1 MLSQP
6 GLTRLAFV
14 FSAVLSLSACQ
25 PAAPSANTAKEATQ
39 SAVPAL
45 SDSERLPGGI
55 GSSAIMPFAS
65 YEKPV
70 TNLPF
75 SAKADFFAGKA
86 LAHQPWVKAPTATT
100 ARDGLGPLYN
110 ARTCLACHIN
120 GGRGTVPADNN
131 TPLFNAFLR
140 LSLPGSDPVAGVIP
154 EPVYGDQLQSQS
166 TALSHQLRSSQNDL
180 VRPDEVA
187 PEAYVYLNWQTRW
200 FTYPDGQQIE
210 LRWPE
215 ADIRNL
221 GYGPLHEHT
230 LFSLRVAPPIHGMGL
245 LELIDQADIDAL
257 ADEHDRNQD
266 GISGRVN
273 QVWDVEQH
281 KTVPGRFG
289 LKANR
294 PTMAMV
300 VAGAFANDVGI
311 SNPLFPAQP
320 CTDSQTI
327 CLQQATGNDKQGND
341 EQGNDQ
347 QGTELPQKLLQL
359 VINFNR
365 NLAVP
370 QRRDADHPDVLAGR
384 SLFYQSGC
392 AGCHQPSFVTG
403 ESSEFPHLSQQV
415 IWPYSDLLLHDMG
428 EELADQRPDYAAGGR
443 EWRTPPLW
451 GLGLSQ
457 QVNGSTT
464 LLHDGR
470 ARSVEEAIV
479 WHGGEALG
487 ARQTFVNLPAEE
499 RKALIRFVQSL

>member
-6 GLTRLAFV
+6 GFTRLAFV
-14 FSAVLSLSACQ
+14 ISAVLSLSACQ
-25 PAAPSANTAKEATQ
+25 PDAPSSTAQTE
-39 SAVPAL
+39 SVVPAL
-45 SDSERLPGGI
+45 NASEHLPGGI
-55 GSSAIMPFAS
+55 GSSAIMPFPS

-70 TNLPF
+70 TNLPAR
-75 SAKADFFAGKA
+75 AKADFYAGKA

-120 GGRGTVPADNN
+120 GGRGTVPADNS

-180 VRPDEVA
+180 ASPDDVA
-187 PEAYVYLNWQTRW
+187 PEGYVYLNWQTRA
-200 FTYPDGQQIE
+200 FTYPDGQHAE

-273 QVWDVEQH
+273 QVWDVELQ

-320 CTDSQTI
+320 CTDAQTI
-327 CLQQATGNDKQGND
+327 CLQQVTGND
-341 EQGNDQ
+341 EQGKDQ
-347 QGTELPQKLLQL
+347 QGTELPHTLLQL

-370 QRRDADHPDVLAGR
+370 ERRNADHPEVIAGR

-392 AGCHQPSFVTG
+392 AACHQPSFVTG

-457 QVNGSTT
+457 QINGSTT

-470 ARSVEEAIV
+470 ARSVEEAIL
-479 WHGGEALG
+479 WHGGEALR

-499 RKALIRFVQSL
+499 RKALLRFVQSL